1 MLAKMLEGG
10 LIETAGFNRE
20 VNSNITSQVRLLL
33 TFVAV
38 NREVSREKWTRDE
51 VGDTLRI
58 HWNNLDLG
66 LTAND
71 VKLVEINSNRQVS
84 FI

>member
-1 MLAKMLEGG
+1 MRIGSLDGSG
-10 LIETAGFNRE
+10 SDG
-20 VNSNITSQVRLLL
+20 ITTDHRML

-38 NREVSREKWTRDE
+38 NREVSREKLTRDE

-58 HWNNLDLG
+58 HRKNLDLD